1 MRHLRTA
8 KILLL
13 TVVSC
18 VAGWCSTCI
27 AHANTGKVGEARTLK
42 AVRRSNRAPRFPVEG
57 DGGLHRTDT
66 QLKTGAQGRQEAD
79 ENNVG
84 RGSQVMRAKNHNEE
98 ERDAAHTTNGSARVK
113 PPDDKETEA
122 QQPDDKETEAQQL
135 DDKETEAQQP
145 DDKESEAQQPDDNES
160 EPQQPDDKESEPQQP
175 DDKETETQQPDDNET
190 EAQQPDDNET
200 EAQQPDDNE
209 SEAQQPDDKETEAQ
223 QPDDNETEAQQPDD
237 NESEPQQ
244 PDGKETKPQQ
254 LDDKETEA
262 QQPDELRHSNHDDN
276 ESEPQQ
282 PDDNETEA
290 QQPDDKETE
299 AQQPDDNETE
309 AQQPDDN
316 ESEPQQPDDKE
327 TKPQQLDDK
336 ETEAQ
341 QPDDNES
348 EPQQPDDNET
358 EAQQPDDNESEPQQP
373 DDNES
378 EPQQPDDNETEAQQP
393 DDNESEPQQPDDKET
408 EAQQP
413 DDNEAEPQQP
423 DDNETE
429 AQQPDDKETEL
440 QKRYERDGK
449 DSLEETR
456 EDGTDFVVLLKQL
469 ADDASALASLIGDDV
484 YNMRGRCVVQNQ
496 LVPECREGVMKL
508 RQVVAKI
515 VDTVGLTDEAVQGGR
530 DKSDFSVGGCRCTA
544 SDNTTV
550 GDSHGNT
557 PAPGQSQTLD
567 ANPFAGGD
575 VGTYGGETSSI
586 NVSTLFFTVISI
598 VAVSAS
604 GFLQQCWKQR
614 RHFKTE
620 RVSAN
625 EVQFQCAGRVSTN
638 LQHHGD
644 QATEVHPIKGGPQSG
659 PAELFPGAAAGVSA
673 PLPPVVNL
681 APVPTSAVKQLSM
694 GPSKTSLA
702 HPKPPTAASAGYP
715 AAPLNFTQHHQAG
728 SPQPTRHVWGGDIPP
743 VVEGKRDSSDDP
755 DVLVNPFL
763 KKWS

>member
-122 QQPDDKETEAQQL
+122 QQPDD
-135 DDKETEAQQP
+135 
-145 DDKESEAQQPDDNES
+145 
-160 EPQQPDDKESEPQQP
+160 
-175 DDKETETQQPDDNET
+175 
-190 EAQQPDDNET
+190 
-200 EAQQPDDNE
+200 
-209 SEAQQPDDKETEAQ
+209 
-223 QPDDNETEAQQPDD
+223 
-237 NESEPQQ
+237 
-244 PDGKETKPQQ
+244 
-254 LDDKETEA
+254 
-262 QQPDELRHSNHDDN
+262 
-276 ESEPQQ
+276 
-282 PDDNETEA
+282 
-290 QQPDDKETE
+290 
-299 AQQPDDNETE
+299 
-309 AQQPDDN
+309 
-316 ESEPQQPDDKE
+316 
-327 TKPQQLDDK
+327 
-336 ETEAQ
+336 
-341 QPDDNES
+341 NES

-378 EPQQPDDNETEAQQP
+378 EPQQPDDKETEAQQPDDNESEPQQPDDNETEAQQPDDKETETQQPDDKETEAQQPDDKETEAQQPDDKETEAQQPDDNESEPQQPDDKETEAQQPDDNETEAQQP
-393 DDNESEPQQPDDKET
+393 DDNESEPQQPDDNESEPQQPDDKETEAQQPDDNETEAQQPDDNESEPQQPDDKETEAQQPDDNETEAQQPDDNETEAQQPDDKETEAQQPDDKETEAQQPDDKETEAQQPDDKET

-586 NVSTLFFTVISI
+586 NMSTLFFTVISI

-644 QATEVHPIKGGPQSG
+644 QATEVHPIKDGPQSG